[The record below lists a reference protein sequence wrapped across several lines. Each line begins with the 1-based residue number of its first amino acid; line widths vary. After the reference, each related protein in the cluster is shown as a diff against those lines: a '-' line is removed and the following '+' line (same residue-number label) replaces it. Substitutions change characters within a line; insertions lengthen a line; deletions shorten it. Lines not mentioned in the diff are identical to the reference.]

1 MKPLG
6 KDILSLIVA
15 AVLATG
21 LLWASDKLTRSLIE
35 KQEQEKAATIFTE
48 LLPADHF
55 DALSTVDNKPITAAY
70 RAFDKQ
76 NRLLGFAVTVQVEG
90 YVGPITVH
98 TALSADAT
106 TVYGIRIGEQRETVG
121 YGAGITET
129 TFLSQ
134 FQNRTPPFSLAEG
147 GRLLQDGVYRAA
159 ENGFDSSGFRDYVEI
174 TVSGQEIT
182 AVNWDSE
189 QKDSE
194 ETKKSLSRKGEY
206 VMSQTGLPW
215 HEQAEIMERALLE
228 KQEPSAIIYK
238 TDTGK
243 TDAYSGAT
251 ISVEPFVRLSAAA
264 LAKAIKNGSSA
275 VDGISGATT
284 SSEAVINA
292 VNTASTFVKNIVG

>member
-134 FQNRTPPFSLAEG
+134 FQNRTPPVSLAEG

-159 ENGFDSSGFRDYVEI
+159 EN
-174 TVSGQEIT
+174 
-182 AVNWDSE
+182 
-189 QKDSE
+189 
-194 ETKKSLSRKGEY
+194 
-206 VMSQTGLPW
+206 
-215 HEQAEIMERALLE
+215 RASY
-228 KQEPSAIIYK
+228 PHC
-238 TDTGK
+238 
-243 TDAYSGAT
+243 
-251 ISVEPFVRLSAAA
+251 RLSAQAYHQA
-264 LAKAIKNGSSA
+264 EKSRKRPLYI
-275 VDGISGATT
+275 
-284 SSEAVINA
+284 SSEPQYQALQPCAFPMFLSEFQKELPHGLKRLYAGID
-292 VNTASTFVKNIVG
+292 TCSF